1 MTIYPIDQQIERLLA
16 SFVDEET
23 GEEMEFALVDGF
35 DYKDKSYSVLVT
47 VTDNEEEAEMV
58 IMEEIEGEN
67 GEILLAS
74 IDENI
79 EDEIYDYYDQLCDEY
94 FEDEDESEEA

>member
-1 MTIYPIDQQIERLLA
+1 MDEEMNIVTL
-16 SFVDEET
+16 VDEET

-47 VTDNEEEAEMV
+47 ATDNEEEAEMV
-58 IMEEIEGEN
+58 IMEEVEGEN

-74 IDENI
+74 IDEEI

-94 FEDEDESEEA
+94 FDDEDESEEA

>member
-1 MTIYPIDQQIERLLA
+1 
-16 SFVDEET
+16 
-23 GEEMEFALVDGF
+23 
-35 DYKDKSYSVLVT
+35 
-47 VTDNEEEAEMV
+47 MV

-79 EDEIYDYYDQLCDEY
+79 EDEIYDHYDQLCDEY
-94 FEDEDESEEA
+94 FDDEDESEEA

>member
-1 MTIYPIDQQIERLLA
+1 MDEEMNEMNIVTL
-16 SFVDEET
+16 VDEET

-47 VTDNEEEAEMV
+47 ATDNEEEAEMV
-58 IMEEIEGEN
+58 IMEEVEGEN

-74 IDENI
+74 IDEEI

-94 FEDEDESEEA
+94 FDDEDESEEA

>member
-1 MTIYPIDQQIERLLA
+1 MDEEMNIVTL
-16 SFVDEET
+16 VDEET

-79 EDEIYDYYDQLCDEY
+79 EDEIYDHYDELCDEY
-94 FEDEDESEEA
+94 FDDEDESEEA

>member
-1 MTIYPIDQQIERLLA
+1 MDEEMNIVTL
-16 SFVDEET
+16 VDEET
-23 GEEMEFALVDGF
+23 GEEMEFTLVDGF

-47 VTDNEEEAEMV
+47 ATDNEEEAEMV
-58 IMEEIEGEN
+58 IMEEVEGEN

-74 IDENI
+74 IDEEI

-94 FEDEDESEEA
+94 FDDEDESEEA

>member
-1 MTIYPIDQQIERLLA
+1 MDEEMNIVSL
-16 SFVDEET
+16 VDEEP

>member
-1 MTIYPIDQQIERLLA
+1 MDEEMNIVTL
-16 SFVDEET
+16 VGEET

>member
-1 MTIYPIDQQIERLLA
+1 MDEEMNIVTL
-16 SFVDEET
+16 VDEET

-35 DYKDKSYSVLVT
+35 DYKDKSYSVLVA